1 MVLPTVYCDYWLWAK
16 GQVHRLQQPSP
27 FTQRT
32 AVRGARLCLARSW
45 HHHDTLHSEYQPER
59 NIAQMPS
66 ETPKGRGM
74 KSRIVSALLGTAL
87 LSLAAAG
94 PAHAVIILDSTWADQ
109 GGADGAE
116 GDGFGAAKA
125 LAMEPQFCAI
135 MSFFDGEQIGAS
147 GTWIGNDE
155 DGNAY
160 VLTAAHNFGD
170 GDDPNTWTYYTRAGA
185 EFTGKSVHLHPNYD
199 ANSDETP
206 GYDLA
211 IVKLNGPVEDC
222 DRPPLL
228 YGGDDELGQRAT
240 MVGFGSRGIGSVG
253 QDDKYYS
260 SEDAAAARNI
270 IDVVEDPAP
279 DGKGGNQLLVDFD
292 SEDGSTNVFE
302 DGNSLPVDE
311 YEGVLGSGDSGGSLW
326 IETDE
331 GWAIVGVNAWGD
343 DAVYGSTG
351 GFGRISTQY
360 DWVKSIFDANFTN
373 E

>member
-16 GQVHRLQQPSP
+16 GQVHRLLQPSP

-74 KSRIVSALLGTAL
+74 KSRIVSALL
-87 LSLAAAG
+87 SLAAAG
-94 PAHAVIILDSTWADQ
+94 PAQAVIILDSTWADQ

-147 GTWIGNDE
+147 GTWIGNDQN
-155 DGNAY
+155 GNAY

-170 GDDPNTWTYYTRAGA
+170 GDDPDIWTYYTRAGA
-185 EFTGKSVHLHPNYD
+185 EFTGKAVHIHPNYD

-222 DRPPLL
+222 DTPPLL

-302 DGNSLPVDE
+302 DGGSLPVDE

-360 DWVKSIFDANFTN
+360 DWVKSIFDASFTN

>member
-1 MVLPTVYCDYWLWAK
+1 
-16 GQVHRLQQPSP
+16 
-27 FTQRT
+27 
-32 AVRGARLCLARSW
+32 
-45 HHHDTLHSEYQPER
+45 
-59 NIAQMPS
+59 
-66 ETPKGRGM
+66 M
-74 KSRIVSALLGTAL
+74 KSRIGSALLGTAL
-87 LSLAAAG
+87 LGLVAAA
-94 PAHAVIILDSTWADQ
+94 PAKAVIILDSTWADQ
-109 GGADGAE
+109 GGAAGAE
-116 GDGFGAAKA
+116 GDGFGAARA

-135 MSFFDGEQIGAS
+135 VSFFDGELNGGS

-160 VLTAAHNFGD
+160 VLTAAHNFPGD
-170 GDDPNTWTYYTRAGA
+170 SGPTNWFYYTRAGA
-185 EFTGKSVHLHPNYD
+185 ELTGKALHIHPNYD
-199 ANSDETP
+199 PDSEDTP

-211 IVKLNGPVEDC
+211 IVELNGPVEDC
-222 DRPPLL
+222 DTPPLL
-228 YGGDDELGQRAT
+228 YGGDEELGKLAT

-253 QDDKYYS
+253 EDDKYYS
-260 SEDAAAARNI
+260 SKDAAAARNI

-302 DGNSLPVDE
+302 DGSSLPADE

-343 DAVYGSTG
+343 DEVYGSTG
-351 GFGRISTQY
+351 GFARVSKQY
-360 DWVKSIFDANFTN
+360 DWVKSIFDARFTD

>member
-1 MVLPTVYCDYWLWAK
+1 
-16 GQVHRLQQPSP
+16 
-27 FTQRT
+27 
-32 AVRGARLCLARSW
+32 
-45 HHHDTLHSEYQPER
+45 
-59 NIAQMPS
+59 
-66 ETPKGRGM
+66 M

-94 PAHAVIILDSTWADQ
+94 PAQAVIILDSTWADQ
-109 GGADGAE
+109 GGAAGAE

-147 GTWIGNDE
+147 GTWIGNDQ
-155 DGNAY
+155 DGTAY

-185 EFTGKSVHLHPNYD
+185 ELTGKAVHIHPNYD
-199 ANSDETP
+199 PSSDETP

-211 IVKLNGPVEDC
+211 IVKLDGPVKDC
-222 DRPPLL
+222 AAPPLL

-253 QDDKYYS
+253 QDDKYYT
-260 SEDAAAARNI
+260 SEDAAAASNI

-302 DGNSLPVDE
+302 DGSSLPADR

-326 IETDE
+326 IETDK
-331 GWAIVGVNAWGD
+331 GWAIVGVNGWGD

-351 GFGRISTQY
+351 GFGRISTQSG
-360 DWVKSIFDANFTN
+360 WVKSIFDANFTN
-373 E
+373 EKAPVRRTPPSGR